1 MEGVHLSKLSLESK
15 EYRLVEKSLSL
26 ENFNIN
32 KQIAL
37 RAIEAVNSN
46 QRLTSNLIKAVIRDG
61 KI

>member
-1 MEGVHLSKLSLESK
+1 LTRLSLDSK

-26 ENFNIN
+26 EEFKIN

-37 RAIEAVNSN
+37 RAIEAVNTN

-61 KI
+61 KV

>member
-1 MEGVHLSKLSLESK
+1 MTRLSLDSK

-26 ENFNIN
+26 EEFKIN

-37 RAIEAVNSN
+37 RAIEAVNTN

-61 KI
+61 KV